1 MEAPPLFKMPGRPQ
15 QPLQMLSPERLNAP
29 RPVSAASVS
38 SKTSKTSDSDH
49 VMPQRG
55 QPSSAHSSPTR
66 RANLFADYH
75 PVTTQQQESIV
86 LGGGLPQ
93 SPSMPDFRS
102 ARGHTRTNSDV
113 QGLVKRFE
121 HLDVKDRD
129 AEYSERRKKHEAEL
143 RRAQVAREEA
153 ESDVKRL
160 REEVRRLKREGE
172 EARDRERK
180 LARRVEVVME
190 ENVSAK
196 EQHSSQHAVYDKELR
211 KCRKEAYKSSSAVIK
226 LQEELKATRQ
236 SLRITQSG
244 LEVEK
249 QKVQHREQDTFSAQ
263 YQLAAV
269 QEEMDKLR
277 AHLKIVE
284 DEKEA
289 IKQNLKD
296 EEVARIAAEGKI
308 ALPVS
313 QEDDED
319 LLSSPGKR
327 SPKKRSP
334 SPWSDDKENLGVAPK
349 KFGELKRLQEEL
361 HWEQMRREH
370 AEEMVDFLGMECKFR
385 CCSCQSHSK
394 QRQDHDLAIPGE
406 LASRLERIMEGMR
419 VVLTPPGDLTTVD
432 EMQLDAPEIKA
443 EPLELEHAEASE
455 RDGCADGQPGAQIEA
470 DAPILET
477 EAVVN
482 DDLSMTMMAEDVPEQ
497 HAELPQQTVEEG
509 TPTAPRPTPVQELEQ
524 APAEM
529 VTTIPIQSSSPHTP
543 TQTHEA
549 ATPQHSVR
557 TVTTT
562 TTIPMQFTP
571 VAKHQMLLHHED
583 TENVNPTSSTG
594 NELQRVRSG
603 PPEGFD
609 RAAALAA
616 IEYRRGRAKS
626 IAAGQATPRKQML
639 EGVGLKERRDI
650 SAPALGQ
657 QGKNKGL
664 LGKGAGCASIG
675 RATGKSVRGV

>member
-1 MEAPPLFKMPGRPQ
+1 MEAPPLLRMPGRPQ

-38 SKTSKTSDSDH
+38 SKTSKTIDSDH
-49 VMPQRG
+49 VFPPRG
-55 QPSSAHSSPTR
+55 QPSSTHSSPTR
-66 RANLFADYH
+66 RANLFADYL

-93 SPSMPDFRS
+93 SPSMPEFRTT
-102 ARGHTRTNSDV
+102 RGHARTNSDV

-143 RRAQVAREEA
+143 RRAQIAREEA
-153 ESDVKRL
+153 ESDVKRF

-172 EARDRERK
+172 EGRDRERK

-190 ENVSAK
+190 EHASAK
-196 EQHSSQHAVYDKELR
+196 EQYTSQHAVYDKELR
-211 KCRKEAYKSSSAVIK
+211 KCRKEAYKSSSMVIK

-249 QKVQHREQDTFSAQ
+249 QKVQHREHDTFSAQ

-269 QEEMDKLR
+269 QEELDKMR

-284 DEKEA
+284 DEKDA

-319 LLSSPGKR
+319 LLNSPGKR

-334 SPWSDDKENLGVAPK
+334 SPLSDDKENLAVTPK
-349 KFGELKRLQEEL
+349 KFGEMKRLQQEL
-361 HWEQMRREH
+361 RREQMRREH

-385 CCSCQSHSK
+385 CCSCQSHSR
-394 QRQDHDLAIPGE
+394 QRQDHDLAISGE

-419 VVLTPPGDLTTVD
+419 MVLTPSGGLNTAD
-432 EMQLDAPEIKA
+432 EMQLDAREVKA
-443 EPLELEHAEASE
+443 EPLETDQVDASE
-455 RDGCADGQPGAQIEA
+455 REGSVAGQSGAQTAA
-470 DAPILET
+470 DAPTET
-477 EAVVN
+477 EAVV
-482 DDLSMTMMAEDVPEQ
+482 DDDVSMTMTAEDVPEQ
-497 HAELPQQTVEEG
+497 HVEVPQQTPEEEE
-509 TPTAPRPTPVQELEQ
+509 PIAPRPTPVQALKQ
-524 APAEM
+524 APEES
-529 VTTIPIQSSSPHTP
+529 VTTIPIQPSSPRTP
-543 TQTHEA
+543 TQTHQA
-549 ATPQHSVR
+549 ATRSVR
-557 TVTTT
+557 TITTT
-562 TTIPMQFTP
+562 TTIPMHFTP
-571 VAKHQMLLHHED
+571 IAKHQMLLAHED
-583 TENVNPTSSTG
+583 PENIDPTASDG
-594 NELQRVRSG
+594 VELQRVRSG

-664 LGKGAGCASIG
+664 LGKGAGCASMG
-675 RATGKSVRGV
+675 RATGKSVRGL